1 MNYFEQEL
9 RKLFRNDAAISDKRF
24 VGRAFFGKL
33 TDSLRVRVEFVT
45 MGVADHYD
53 AIKATIINHNDGP
66 VDSVTLRFSDL
77 LGKKAVT
84 NPNFKNGVTP
94 YIWKYGE
101 EIDWYVYKPNKADY
115 DRISE
120 AINDY
125 LDVYREPKLEM
136 EQSGQSENGLTM
148 RGM

>member
-9 RKLFRNDAAISDKRF
+9 RKLFGNDAAISDKRF

-33 TDSLRVRVEFVT
+33 TDSLRVRVEFIT
-45 MGVADHYD
+45 IGVADHYD
-53 AIKATIINHNDGP
+53 AIKATIINRNDGP
-66 VDSVTLRFSDL
+66 VDSLTLRFSDL
-77 LGKKAVT
+77 LGKKAVS

-101 EIDWYVYKPNKADY
+101 EIEWYVYKPNKADY

-125 LDVYREPKLEM
+125 LDVYHEPKLEM

>member
-1 MNYFEQEL
+1 MMNYFEQEL
-9 RKLFRNDAAISDKRF
+9 RKLFGNNAAISDKRF

-33 TDSLRVRVEFVT
+33 TDNLRVRVEFVT
-45 MGVADHYD
+45 MGTADHYQ
-53 AIKATIINHNDGP
+53 ALKATVINRNDGP

-77 LGKKAVT
+77 LGKKAVD
-84 NPNFKNGVTP
+84 NPNFSKGVTP

-101 EIDWYVYKPNKADY
+101 EISWYVYKPNKADY
-115 DRISE
+115 DKISD

-136 EQSGQSENGLTM
+136 GQSGQTM
-148 RGM
+148 QGI

>member
-9 RKLFRNDAAISDKRF
+9 RKLFGNDAAISDKRF

-53 AIKATIINHNDGP
+53 AIKATIINRNDGP

-77 LGKKAVT
+77 VGKKAVT

-136 EQSGQSENGLTM
+136 EQSCQSENGLTM

>member
-9 RKLFRNDAAISDKRF
+9 RKLFGNDAAISDKRF

-53 AIKATIINHNDGP
+53 AIKATIINRNDGP
-66 VDSVTLRFSDL
+66 GDSVTLRFSDL
-77 LGKKAVT
+77 LGKKAIS

-115 DRISE
+115 DLISE

-136 EQSGQSENGLTM
+136 EQSGQSKNGLTM
-148 RGM
+148 RGV

>member
-9 RKLFRNDAAISDKRF
+9 RKLFGNDAAISDKRF

-53 AIKATIINHNDGP
+53 AIKATIINRNDGP

-77 LGKKAVT
+77 LGKKAVS

>member
-1 MNYFEQEL
+1 MNYFEREL
-9 RKLFRNDAAISDKRF
+9 RKLLGNDATISDKRF
-24 VGRAFFGKL
+24 VGRAFFGRL
-33 TDSLRVRVEFVT
+33 TDSLRVRVEFIT
-45 MGVADHYD
+45 MGVADNYD
-53 AIKATIINHNDGP
+53 AIKATIINRNNGP

-77 LGKKAVT
+77 LGKKTVS

-115 DRISE
+115 DLISE

-136 EQSGQSENGLTM
+136 EQFGQSENGLSM

>member
-9 RKLFRNDAAISDKRF
+9 RKLFGNDTAISDKRF

-45 MGVADHYD
+45 MGTSDHYE
-53 AIKATIINHNDGP
+53 AIKATIINRNDGP
-66 VDSVTLRFSDL
+66 VDSITLRFSDL
-77 LGKKAVT
+77 FGKKAVS

-101 EIDWYVYKPNKADY
+101 EISWYVYKPTKTDY
-115 DRISE
+115 DQISE
-120 AINDY
+120 AINGY
-125 LDVYREPKLEM
+125 LDVYREITQDM
-136 EQSGQSENGLTM
+136 EQSGHKEKGMTM
-148 RGM
+148 QGM

>member
-1 MNYFEQEL
+1 MMNYFEQEL
-9 RKLFRNDAAISDKRF
+9 RKLFGNDAAISDKRF

-33 TDSLRVRVEFVT
+33 TDNLRVRVEFVT
-45 MGVADHYD
+45 MGTADHYE
-53 AIKATIINHNDGP
+53 ALKATVINRNDGP

-77 LGKKAVT
+77 LGKKAVD
-84 NPNFKNGVTP
+84 NPNFSKGVTP

-101 EIDWYVYKPNKADY
+101 EISWYVYKPNKADY
-115 DRISE
+115 DKISE

-136 EQSGQSENGLTM
+136 GQSGQTM
-148 RGM
+148 QGI